1 MWRSSGAPETLQ
13 RVSGISFPKAELL
26 RSWEAWREE
35 AELRDH
41 RRIGKVQST
50 EEGRRMVTGCKVK
63 GCDVS
68 FLLVLS

>member
-50 EEGRRMVTGCKVK
+50 EEGRMVTGCKVN
-63 GCDVS
+63 GCDGI